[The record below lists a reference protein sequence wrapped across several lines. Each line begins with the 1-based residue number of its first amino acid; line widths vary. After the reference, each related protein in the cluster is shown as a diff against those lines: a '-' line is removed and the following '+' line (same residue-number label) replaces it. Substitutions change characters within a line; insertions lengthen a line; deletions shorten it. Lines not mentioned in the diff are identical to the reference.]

1 MSSAGEGDD
10 LRMYALGNAKA
21 YNTLRPRKGLANP
34 FAGIK
39 MESEIEPVLARLSS
53 PDQLADKHHNV
64 GLGQKTDLLQEAGT
78 PTERGPR
85 PL

>member
-1 MSSAGEGDD
+1 
-10 LRMYALGNAKA
+10 MYALGNAKA

-53 PDQLADKHHNV
+53 PDKL
-64 GLGQKTDLLQEAGT
+64 DLLGVFVGATAADTYG
-78 PTERGPR
+78 RNGFASASG
-85 PL
+85 